1 MNTIISYCLFEPLV
15 MHSHRTWD
23 ENRLEPERY
32 WYNLPSL
39 LVMNDILYPDFSTTF
54 YISHSIQYHP
64 LFEILRRS
72 GVKVEVVERDFDK
85 TSEPMLWRMLPY
97 WDDVDCFFTR
107 DIDSLPNR
115 DEVRCTLQFAQNDE
129 YHIQTIRSNENHYHE
144 QGCDMLGGLSG
155 FKPKHIPNV
164 PTSFE
169 SYYTN
174 RSDLP
179 WAQDQYLMTNTFIYS
194 QDGSYLNSHFLD
206 CPINDQHQ
214 PASFPCKRVR
224 GLDKIMLNNQ
234 QDMVLSMV
242 EESKMSSWA
251 GEPCDAR
258 GDFTRQM
265 LDMDNAVA
273 RKLKELF
280 KENSKLSEVY
290 L

>member
-1 MNTIISYCLFEPLV
+1 MNTVISYCLFEPLV

-23 ENRLEPERY
+23 ESRLEPERY

-54 YISHSIQYHP
+54 YVSHSIQYHP
-64 LFEILRRS
+64 LFEILRHS
-72 GVKVEVVERDFDK
+72 GVNIEVVERDFDK

-115 DEVRCTLQFAQNDE
+115 DEVRCTLQFAQNDD

-169 SYYTN
+169 SYYLN

-179 WAQDQYLMTNTFIYS
+179 WAQDQYLMSNTFIHS
-194 QDGSYLNSHFLD
+194 QEGSYLNKHFLD
-206 CPINDQHQ
+206 CPIDHQ
-214 PASFPCKRVR
+214 SRPASFPCKSVC
-224 GLDKIMLNNQ
+224 GLDNIKLNKQ
-234 QDMVLSMV
+234 QEVLLDMV
-242 EESKMSSWA
+242 EESKMSTWA

-258 GDFTRQM
+258 GDFTRRM
-265 LDMDNAVA
+265 LDMDNDVA

-280 KENSKLSEVY
+280 NENSKLSEVY